1 MDIAI
6 VGAGAIGCR
15 IAAHLA
21 QRGISSTLF
30 DTWSEHVQALNER
43 GLLLENADGSRER
56 FSVRARGF
64 ENPPDHRFDLVM
76 LAVRSDGTDAALPL
90 VRRLLKD
97 DGCVLSCQNGLNEDA
112 IAAAVGAQRTLGCS
126 LVFGARLVA
135 PGHVQELA
143 GPDVLRT
150 GELVGGTSERLD
162 RIVDLLGACGTS
174 TATPNLLGYRWMKL
188 VLNGTGN
195 TLLLLTG
202 LDAQALHAR
211 EDARRAIIAVARE
224 ILGTAMAAGV
234 SPEPVLDVE
243 AEEWVS
249 AGALASP
256 RLHEALEAH
265 GNMLGTRRLSM
276 VADFAARGRTEV
288 DHINGHVVRKA
299 QSLGRAAPLN
309 ECVWRMVGEM
319 EKGERQ
325 AQVSAIEEILRLV

>member
-21 QRGISSTLF
+21 QRGVATTLF
-30 DTWSEHVQALNER
+30 DTWPEHVAALDQH

-64 ENPPDHRFDLVM
+64 ENPPAHRFDLVM
-76 LAVRSDGTDAALPL
+76 LATRSDGTEAALPL
-90 VRRLLKD
+90 VQRLLKD

-112 IAAAVGAQRTLGCS
+112 IAAVVGADRTLGCS
-126 LVFGARLVA
+126 LVFGAKLVA

-150 GELVGGTSERLD
+150 GELVGGESERLA

-202 LDAQALHAR
+202 LDARALHAR
-211 EDARRAIIAVARE
+211 EDARRAIIGLARE

-234 SPEPVLDVE
+234 APEPVLEVE
-243 AEEWVS
+243 AQEWVS
-249 AGALASP
+249 AQALDST
-256 RLHEALEAH
+256 RLHAALEAH
-265 GNMLGTRRLSM
+265 GNMLGHRRLSM

-288 DHINGHVVRKA
+288 DHINGYVVRKA
-299 QSLGRAAPLN
+299 QSLGRTAPLN
-309 ECVWRMVGEM
+309 ECIWRMVREM

-325 AQVSAIEEILRLV
+325 PGIGAVEELLRLV